1 MMLVTIIMVF
11 GLVILACAPAAT
23 EEPAAPGEPAPE
35 EPAPKQPAEVEAGS
49 VGIEMDNQSLF
60 LF

>member
-1 MMLVTIIMVF
+1 MMLVTIMMVF
-11 GLVILACAPAAT
+11 GLVISTCAPATT

-35 EPAPKQPAEVEAGS
+35 EPAPKQPSEVEAGS
-49 VGIEMDNQSLF
+49 IGIEIDNQSLF

>member
-1 MMLVTIIMVF
+1 MLVTIIMVF
-11 GLVILACAPAAT
+11 GLVISAYAPAAT
-23 EEPAAPGEPAPE
+23 EELAAPE